1 MVIIIILN
9 SFRFV
14 AMQSME
20 TWHVETT
27 ASWLCQIGL
36 DKKYAAICRKEDI
49 TGRAL
54 LLLARDANQLLPVF
68 QLKKGP
74 HTILMKHLKPHL
86 ETFEPAKPQTTH
98 KSTKVMNEWTAK
110 ELSSWL
116 REIGIPDESSTEAE
130 EEEING
136 QAFLFMRETETELK
150 QCLKLKLGSWIV
162 LQHELLLLE
171 KEQRSG
177 ETSDAVKDVS
187 SNKPSLPMPTKQTDD
202 SKVPLSAEGPSTK
215 SVADTQS
222 QPALS
227 KEEEKQFLLKNA
239 LKLNIKPSGGSQ
251 DKNTCLVRSIFVK
264 RGKGANALEK
274 VFNFIVIT
282 RHEELTAHNAR
293 KLWAKIIEKTP
304 EWIKLLPE
312 QYSSVFLWD
321 AGSKSC
327 LHRPSSEEM
336 SLRDERVGQIFLEK
350 LSDDEYKE
358 SCFVVLVDK
367 QLLEDKI
374 TYSFSFDKRNNKSY
388 NIKLHPKDSKYHASF
403 DASNPSLDFKW
414 SKYFKSLKPTTSDTA
429 KTVLTSGQS
438 DEKSLLTHNTQHE
451 QSPRPFNREVGT
463 TCTYYKEGSVLN
475 CWETGPKDMM
485 NPVHEFKLFRIG
497 ANCSEDE
504 SIKKFVYETLRF
516 ACGCL
521 NERTNGTI
529 HFGVA
534 DEKEGQTCGFRP
546 RQIVGS
552 TVTNKP
558 LYNEK
563 LTEFINKCFAGE
575 SRSNVHYCIRPP
587 VFIPV
592 KGSFGEPQSHDRVVI
607 EVDIEPSYA
616 FCKGDTFQVIFK
628 DLGRGKKEETVYVRR
643 GSQTEAIVDAAEM
656 RDFVKNLPKLDEER
670 KMREQAKNPR
680 TENQISVRHLSTKL
694 KRLLCSNRK
703 KLDSSIYPILVLSK
717 PDPSMTQG
725 MLDETF
731 RFVQKVKWLTVF
743 DFDDHGS
750 ASKGLCKV
758 FKSGPDTSQCDIHEA
773 EDYDEDDNVI
783 EDIYYKTHWI
793 FGNGYAKLDKE
804 AFEFKKWHS
813 SARKSGLSQVIQ
825 SLAKKIP
832 KTRAVVLFLLLSKD
846 YQSVAD
852 TFKDFCAFLH
862 GSNQLVY
869 VAENSEIVSE
879 WENTLAKTCLEEH
892 ERRERSVVGMS
903 WTEFQ
908 ECMQQMV
915 CGTDRNQRYVT
926 MATGFPYPLRNVSF
940 NGIEIVSAKEC
951 DELNDL
957 SSVERSELSSKVEID
972 FYRGYPVTWRNFWF
986 TDVQKNHVL
995 RRDNYSKL
1003 KTLIENQNRRGTE
1016 GKVQTITLFYHIG
1029 AGAST
1034 MARQALWDFRH
1045 NPEFPYRCA
1054 VVTKIDDN
1062 TCKELLHLRKI
1073 GYEEERET
1081 PMPPVLALVDNTD
1094 DFLFQELRSKVV
1106 EQANKLPKTDLP
1118 VCVFLYC
1125 KPTQEP
1131 GRACEREETSVFLEQ
1146 HLSSIEVNW
1155 FKDKYT
1161 EMKQKSQ
1168 NKDPEED
1175 FEIYANE
1182 NLISFMVMK
1191 ENYNPKYASSIVGRN
1206 LDLVTPDETTL
1217 LEYTSLLSTYNPY
1230 PVFVSCFDTLMLSSS
1245 LLQKN
1250 IFRDWVEDLTHSA
1263 RIFLR
1268 EKDCSQQFGTGKAIT
1283 IVHPIIAG
1291 ELLDQIAVRKETT
1304 VSQITLDFLKSPLL
1318 QSEGKSFTSTYLLD
1332 GANSMLKH
1340 RKKFEYGDDVQTK
1353 FSPLI
1358 EKILNVNDAGEG
1370 IKEPTEQSI
1379 HEAADV
1385 LREGLDK
1392 FKDPMLAQQ
1401 MARVFY
1407 LNAAAFSE
1415 SRIDECF
1422 DKALTFCNKAIEMN
1436 SNNSFLF
1443 DTKGRIHEAKMKVL
1457 YGPILEENRVIEIDK
1472 VTPIISLAFNAMKWF
1487 QMSLAAAIDYENKYG
1502 FHGQLST
1509 MFYLLDVLRCTRI
1522 FRGQEGLKRLQGYL
1536 AYCQVIPEEVQS
1548 SWSQFHE
1555 SIKDFRNRYSDCM
1568 EGLAED
1574 FTIFKG
1580 NSAAA
1585 KRLLTEMER
1594 FKRRFLSYFGA
1605 DNMKGKEGSPEERW
1619 EYRWQKINQ
1628 YLAGDIF
1635 SSVFKIHR
1643 IEAAQDNP
1651 KEALQLLR
1659 QLALD
1664 NYCEPLQK
1672 NRYKDLL
1679 LFITTSMALHS
1690 PYGNSSKYNSDQPT
1704 IDYREIYKFVE
1715 MLFALEQ
1722 CDEGCK
1728 RLYAHL
1734 FKVMF
1739 LWPCR
1744 DQMSRLSDYR
1754 VEDFYDAL
1762 RKLRERWESKSKHFD
1777 ADKMHKQKMYKNM
1790 TFKKE
1795 TRQYTTLFYLGEGT
1809 GLTAFVHIN
1818 ELTDLSRTG
1827 KGSPDWEDARTKRRL
1842 KRLTGVVESK
1852 NKITMKNPF
1861 DPSKTINIY
1870 YSSFLQGGFS
1880 KEEVSF
1886 YLGFSWSQ
1894 PIALDVKYTT
1904 ADHAE
1909 RSMKFSDPVLQE
1921 QASYSFPKY
1930 DVMTYDE
1937 YTSKKG
1943 KLTKKLNEIVS
1954 LKERKDSGE
1963 ELDENQVTVKTILS
1977 THTARILGKRLGSQT
1992 FKPYLRYDCELIA
2005 QRQV

>member
-1 MVIIIILN
+1 
-9 SFRFV
+9 
-14 AMQSME
+14 
-20 TWHVETT
+20 
-27 ASWLCQIGL
+27 
-36 DKKYAAICRKEDI
+36 
-49 TGRAL
+49 
-54 LLLARDANQLLPVF
+54 
-68 QLKKGP
+68 
-74 HTILMKHLKPHL
+74 
-86 ETFEPAKPQTTH
+86 
-98 KSTKVMNEWTAK
+98 
-110 ELSSWL
+110 
-116 REIGIPDESSTEAE
+116 
-130 EEEING
+130 
-136 QAFLFMRETETELK
+136 
-150 QCLKLKLGSWIV
+150 
-162 LQHELLLLE
+162 
-171 KEQRSG
+171 
-177 ETSDAVKDVS
+177 
-187 SNKPSLPMPTKQTDD
+187 
-202 SKVPLSAEGPSTK
+202 
-215 SVADTQS
+215 
-222 QPALS
+222 
-227 KEEEKQFLLKNA
+227 
-239 LKLNIKPSGGSQ
+239 
-251 DKNTCLVRSIFVK
+251 
-264 RGKGANALEK
+264 
-274 VFNFIVIT
+274 
-282 RHEELTAHNAR
+282 
-293 KLWAKIIEKTP
+293 
-304 EWIKLLPE
+304 
-312 QYSSVFLWD
+312 
-321 AGSKSC
+321 
-327 LHRPSSEEM
+327 
-336 SLRDERVGQIFLEK
+336 
-350 LSDDEYKE
+350 
-358 SCFVVLVDK
+358 
-367 QLLEDKI
+367 
-374 TYSFSFDKRNNKSY
+374 
-388 NIKLHPKDSKYHASF
+388 
-403 DASNPSLDFKW
+403 
-414 SKYFKSLKPTTSDTA
+414 
-429 KTVLTSGQS
+429 
-438 DEKSLLTHNTQHE
+438 
-451 QSPRPFNREVGT
+451 
-463 TCTYYKEGSVLN
+463 
-475 CWETGPKDMM
+475 
-485 NPVHEFKLFRIG
+485 
-497 ANCSEDE
+497 
-504 SIKKFVYETLRF
+504 
-516 ACGCL
+516 
-521 NERTNGTI
+521 
-529 HFGVA
+529 
-534 DEKEGQTCGFRP
+534 
-546 RQIVGS
+546 
-552 TVTNKP
+552 
-558 LYNEK
+558 
-563 LTEFINKCFAGE
+563 
-575 SRSNVHYCIRPP
+575 
-587 VFIPV
+587 
-592 KGSFGEPQSHDRVVI
+592 
-607 EVDIEPSYA
+607 
-616 FCKGDTFQVIFK
+616 
-628 DLGRGKKEETVYVRR
+628 
-643 GSQTEAIVDAAEM
+643 
-656 RDFVKNLPKLDEER
+656 
-670 KMREQAKNPR
+670 
-680 TENQISVRHLSTKL
+680 
-694 KRLLCSNRK
+694 
-703 KLDSSIYPILVLSK
+703 
-717 PDPSMTQG
+717 
-725 MLDETF
+725 
-731 RFVQKVKWLTVF
+731 
-743 DFDDHGS
+743 
-750 ASKGLCKV
+750 
-758 FKSGPDTSQCDIHEA
+758 
-773 EDYDEDDNVI
+773 
-783 EDIYYKTHWI
+783 
-793 FGNGYAKLDKE
+793 
-804 AFEFKKWHS
+804 
-813 SARKSGLSQVIQ
+813 
-825 SLAKKIP
+825 
-832 KTRAVVLFLLLSKD
+832 
-846 YQSVAD
+846 
-852 TFKDFCAFLH
+852 
-862 GSNQLVY
+862 
-869 VAENSEIVSE
+869 
-879 WENTLAKTCLEEH
+879 
-892 ERRERSVVGMS
+892 
-903 WTEFQ
+903 
-908 ECMQQMV
+908 
-915 CGTDRNQRYVT
+915 
-926 MATGFPYPLRNVSF
+926 
-940 NGIEIVSAKEC
+940 
-951 DELNDL
+951 
-957 SSVERSELSSKVEID
+957 
-972 FYRGYPVTWRNFWF
+972 
-986 TDVQKNHVL
+986 
-995 RRDNYSKL
+995 
-1003 KTLIENQNRRGTE
+1003 
-1016 GKVQTITLFYHIG
+1016 
-1029 AGAST
+1029 
-1034 MARQALWDFRH
+1034 
-1045 NPEFPYRCA
+1045 
-1054 VVTKIDDN
+1054 
-1062 TCKELLHLRKI
+1062 
-1073 GYEEERET
+1073 
-1081 PMPPVLALVDNTD
+1081 
-1094 DFLFQELRSKVV
+1094 
-1106 EQANKLPKTDLP
+1106 
-1118 VCVFLYC
+1118 
-1125 KPTQEP
+1125 
-1131 GRACEREETSVFLEQ
+1131 
-1146 HLSSIEVNW
+1146 
-1155 FKDKYT
+1155 
-1161 EMKQKSQ
+1161 
-1168 NKDPEED
+1168 
-1175 FEIYANE
+1175 
-1182 NLISFMVMK
+1182 
-1191 ENYNPKYASSIVGRN
+1191 
-1206 LDLVTPDETTL
+1206 
-1217 LEYTSLLSTYNPY
+1217 
-1230 PVFVSCFDTLMLSSS
+1230 
-1245 LLQKN
+1245 
-1250 IFRDWVEDLTHSA
+1250 
-1263 RIFLR
+1263 
-1268 EKDCSQQFGTGKAIT
+1268 
-1283 IVHPIIAG
+1283 
-1291 ELLDQIAVRKETT
+1291 
-1304 VSQITLDFLKSPLL
+1304 
-1318 QSEGKSFTSTYLLD
+1318 
-1332 GANSMLKH
+1332 MLKH